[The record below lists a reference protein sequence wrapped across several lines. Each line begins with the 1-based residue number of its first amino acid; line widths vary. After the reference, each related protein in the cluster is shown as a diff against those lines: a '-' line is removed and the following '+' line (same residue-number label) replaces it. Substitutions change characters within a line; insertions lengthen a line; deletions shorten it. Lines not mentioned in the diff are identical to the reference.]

1 MKSSCDIFPQT
12 ALRELLR
19 ELLAPYELR
28 QLLFDVYG
36 HSLLAALPASATP
49 AEMFYEAVEVLDRR
63 GMVGVELFRRL
74 AVVAPGKDERIR
86 EVAARWGL
94 GAPGPDDPRIA
105 LVENLYALVKAGAWL
120 ACLEHVRNHAKAFF
134 PGAVADEHGWVT
146 SYSVQVV
153 PDDGLM
159 LVEALRVRDWASGA
173 VRTTAHVLLGDCI
186 PLFCVRDAATGCHGT
201 SMLTEAAI
209 AAIERCLAITAPRI
223 SPVPFGGRVNIYM
236 GSRGQLDTHAKLA
249 AWSSAKNA
257 YLVHGALLRTT
268 EGFIDQQASQALGER
283 WFTLMPP
290 ESPLRRAP

>member
-19 ELLAPYELR
+19 ELLTPCELR

-36 HSLLAALPASATP
+36 HSLLAALPASGTP
-49 AEMFYEAVEVLDRR
+49 AEMFYEAVDVLDRR
-63 GMVGVELFRRL
+63 GMVGAELFRRL
-74 AVVAPGKDERIR
+74 VAVAPGKDERIR

-105 LVENLYALVKAGAWL
+105 LVEGLHTLVKTGAWL

-134 PGAVADEHGWVT
+134 PGAAADERGWIT

-159 LVEALRVRDWASGA
+159 VVEALRVRDWASGTI
-173 VRTTAHVLLGDCI
+173 RTTAHVLLGDRI
-186 PLFCVRDAATGCHGT
+186 PLFRVTGAATGHNGT
-201 SMLTEAAI
+201 WMLTEVAI
-209 AAIERCLAITAPRI
+209 AAIERCLVLAAPRI
-223 SPVPFGGRVNIYM
+223 SPVPFGGRVSIYM

-249 AWSSAKNA
+249 AWSAAKDA
-257 YLVHGALLRTT
+257 YYLHGALLRTT

-283 WFTLMPP
+283 WFTFMPP
-290 ESPLRRAP
+290 DSPLRRAP